1 MTSRWSENYSSVQV
15 KTFTTNIGPTRV
27 LPTTILQLFLCF
39 FTDELMNL
47 IANQSNLF
55 AQQSMEEQQFEVWTK
70 ITVEEIKAY
79 LGFFILMGL
88 VPLSSIYDYWSTNPL
103 YHYSPIAD
111 RISRDSFFEI
121 HRYLH
126 FVDNSCLPAY
136 GQPGTV
142 QCTL

>member
-47 IANQSNLF
+47 IANQSN
-55 AQQSMEEQQFEVWTK
+55 
-70 ITVEEIKAY
+70 